1 MVASIAVPGQA
12 HWSSKAAFVLAAV
25 GSAVGLGNLWR
36 FPSEAGANGGGA
48 FVLIYILCVALIG
61 APLLLAETLI
71 GRHGQRSTIASTKL
85 LARQSNASSAWAA
98 LAVIGMVA
106 NYLILTFYSVVAGW
120 VLYFI
125 WTSGADV
132 VRILAAGQPFAGA
145 YSNLTVDQVRQQMPD
160 LFADPVKMGIAHFI
174 FAAATTLVVARGV
187 KGGIEVAATWMMP
200 AFFVLLLG
208 ITVYA
213 GITGDFAAA
222 AAFLFTPD
230 FERALQ
236 PQVLNSALGQAF
248 FSLSLG
254 GGAMVAYGAY
264 ASRETNLGQTSGLI
278 SAADTS
284 VAIIAGLAIFPIV
297 FSVGLTPD
305 AGPTLMFQTLPA
317 AFHSMPAGALVAL
330 AFFVLALFAA
340 LTSSVSLLEI
350 STAYLVER
358 FKMAR
363 AVAASLLGGSFFL
376 IGMVSVL
383 SFNVWAD
390 HRPLAFVPGFTN
402 ANWFDAFDG
411 VTGRILL
418 PLSGLITAVFIGW
431 IADRKLVDE
440 ETGLQRGPLLPVWR
454 FLVAWLCPIAVF
466 LILLFGLFPQLIS

>member
-222 AAFLFTPD
+222 VAFLFTPD
-230 FERALQ
+230 FELALQ

>member
-1 MVASIAVPGQA
+1 MAANLPSSGQPN
-12 HWSSKAAFVLAAV
+12 WSSKPAFILAAV

-36 FPSEAGANGGGA
+36 FPAEAGANGGAA
-48 FVLIYILCVALIG
+48 FVLVYILCVALIG

-71 GRHGQRSTIASTKL
+71 GRHGQRSTITSAAL
-85 LARQSNASSAWAA
+85 LARQSKASSGWAS
-98 LAVIGMVA
+98 LAVIGMIA

-132 VRILAAGQPFAGA
+132 LRTIAAGQPFAGA
-145 YSNLTVDQVRQQMPD
+145 YANLTVDQVRQQMPD
-160 LFADPVKMGIAHFI
+160 LFADPVKMSIAHFI
-174 FAAATTLVVARGV
+174 FAAATTYVVARGV
-187 KGGIEVAATWMMP
+187 KGGIEVAAVWLMP
-200 AFFVLLLG
+200 AFFILLLG

-213 GITGDFAAA
+213 GVTGDFAAG

-230 FERALQ
+230 FARAVQ
-236 PQVLNSALGQAF
+236 PEVLNSALGQAF

-254 GGAMVAYGAY
+254 GGAMIAYGAY
-264 ASRETNLGQTSGLI
+264 ASRETNLGQTSGII

-297 FSVGLTPD
+297 FSVGLAPD

-317 AFHSMPAGALVAL
+317 AFHSMPAGALVGL

-350 STAYLVER
+350 STAFLVER

-363 AVAASLLGGSFFL
+363 VMAAGLLGASFFL

-390 HRPLAFVPGFTN
+390 HRPLAMVPGFTN
-402 ANWFDAFDG
+402 ANWFDVFDG

-418 PLSGLITAVFIGW
+418 PLSGLITAIFIGW
-431 IADRKLVDE
+431 VADRKLVNE
-440 ETGLQRGPLLPVWR
+440 ETGLQSGPLLPVWR

>member
-1 MVASIAVPGQA
+1 MVAPLAGAGQP

-71 GRHGQRSTIASTKL
+71 GRHGQRSTVGSARL
-85 LARQSNASSAWAA
+85 LARQSNASSGWAA
-98 LAVIGMVA
+98 LAVIGMIA

-132 VRILAAGQPFAGA
+132 VRTVAAGQPFAGA
-145 YSNLTVDQVRQQMPD
+145 YADLTIDQVRQQMPD
-160 LFADPVKMGIAHFI
+160 LFADPVKMSIAHFI
-174 FAAATTLVVARGV
+174 FAAATTFVVARGV
-187 KGGIEVAATWMMP
+187 KGGIEVAATWLMP

-222 AAFLFTPD
+222 VAFLFTPD

-317 AFHSMPAGALVAL
+317 AFHSMPGGAIVGFL
-330 AFFVLALFAA
+330 FFVLAFFAA

-350 STAYLVER
+350 SVAWVTEKFRMTRVNA
-358 FKMAR
+358 
-363 AVAASLLGGSFFL
+363 AVMMGVIVFAVGLLSA
-376 IGMVSVL
+376 L
-383 SFNVWAD
+383 SFNILAD
-390 HRPLAFVPGFTN
+390 QRPIPFVPGFEN
-402 ANWFDAFDG
+402 AGWFDAIDG
-411 VTGRILL
+411 ITSRLLL
-418 PLSGLITAVFIGW
+418 PLSGLITAIFIGW
-431 IADRKLVDE
+431 VADRKLVNA
-440 ETGLQRGPLLPVWR
+440 ETGLSGPVLVAWR
-454 FLVAWLCPIAVF
+454 FLIAWVCPLAVAA
-466 LILLFGLFPQLIS
+466 ILVIGLFPSLLG